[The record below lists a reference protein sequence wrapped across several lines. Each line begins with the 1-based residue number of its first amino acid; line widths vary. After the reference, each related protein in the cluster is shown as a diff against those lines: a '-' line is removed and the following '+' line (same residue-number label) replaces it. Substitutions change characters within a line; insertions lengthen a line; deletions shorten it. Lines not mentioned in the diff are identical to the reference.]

1 MASNLLEIGKS
12 GVFSARKALN
22 TTAHNIA
29 NVNTPGY
36 SRQNAHIETNMP
48 IGDGNIVVGQGSSV
62 KSVKRMHSEFIQSKL
77 QDGLSQNQY
86 FEDRYR
92 FLEGLENIFNE
103 ISQGGLH
110 LTVNDFFNNFKDLAN
125 RPENDTV
132 RSLVREG
139 AKNVIKEIQ
148 NANQSLNDNI
158 KHIDRVTQEAIK
170 DVNSLL
176 ETIAK
181 QNIQIKVLE
190 SMHGETGD
198 LRDRR
203 DMAIDELAKYMAL
216 TTYKDEND
224 NVTINAKGIGTLVS
238 GGKSSELSMGSAS
251 YLGMESQEIFLNG
264 QQVSH
269 KFQGGGL
276 KAMHEIK
283 AYDIKSLKDKID
295 DIAFHLVQS
304 VNAIHRR
311 GFAHNS
317 SPDLSGPKTNINFFK
332 EPLEKFR
339 ASEYLDLSDDVK
351 NDINNIVSAL
361 NPNSPGD
368 NRVALAISKLKEV
381 PMMGNEATGGLRTLE
396 EDFLQTIGALSL
408 QTSKTKI
415 NLEQSEGVLA
425 QTKNIKER
433 ISGVSLDE
441 ETAKMVQLQHA
452 YDACAKVLRVADEML
467 NSILEIKR

>member
-1 MASNLLEIGKS
+1 M
-12 GVFSARKALN
+12 N

-29 NVNTPGY
+29 NVNTPGF

-48 IGDGNIVVGQGSSV
+48 IGDGNVVLGQGSSV
-62 KSVKRMHSEFIQSKL
+62 RSVKRMHSEFVQSKM
-77 QDGLSQNQY
+77 QDGLSHAQY
-86 FEDRYR
+86 FEDRYH

-103 ISQGGLH
+103 ISQGGFH
-110 LTVNDFFNNFKDLAN
+110 LTINEFFNNFKDLAN

-148 NANQSLNDNI
+148 NANKSLNENI
-158 KHIDRVTQEAIK
+158 KHIDRISEQTIK
-170 DVNSLL
+170 DVNSLM
-176 ETIAK
+176 ETISK
-181 QNIQIKVLE
+181 QNVQIKILE

-198 LRDRR
+198 LRDQR
-203 DMAIDELAKYMAL
+203 DLAVDELSKFMGL

-224 NVTINAKGIGTLVS
+224 NLVVNAKGVGTLIS
-238 GGKSSELSMGSAS
+238 GGKYSELSVGYSEF
-251 YLGMESQEIFLNG
+251 LGVDSLEIIFNG
-264 QQVSH
+264 QNISH
-269 KFQGGGL
+269 KFSSGGL
-276 KAMHEIK
+276 KAIDEIK
-283 AYDIKSLKDKID
+283 KVEIKNLKEKID
-295 DIAFHLVQS
+295 EIAYHLVNS
-304 VNAIHRR
+304 VNAIHKR
-311 GFAHNS
+311 GFSHLNGTEGNPRTGIA
-317 SPDLSGPKTNINFFK
+317 FFK

-339 ASEYLDLSDDVK
+339 ASEYLDLSEEVK

-361 NPNSPGD
+361 KPFSPGD

-381 PMMGNEATGGLRTLE
+381 PMIKNPGQEGKRTLE

-408 QTSKTKI
+408 QTNKSKI
-415 NLEQSEGVLA
+415 NYEQAQGVLA

-452 YDACAKVLRVADEML
+452 YDASAKMLKVADEML
-467 NSILEIKR
+467 NAILELKR